1 MAEGGFKRASAYELH
16 ADTDKMSLSDEVQMQ
31 ANSSMSVAGWYFTV
45 YHVLSINARY

>member
-31 ANSSMSVAGWYFTV
+31 ANTHRCLLPDGILRFIMCS
-45 YHVLSINARY
+45 L